1 MKWIVGLSACVVAA
15 LGVVSSSHV
24 FAQEAAPAAPA
35 GGTAPV
41 MDTHRLMSVFA
52 DPVMDEIK
60 EASKEAPATPKGWR
74 VLQDK
79 GMAVA
84 EIAVLT
90 MMREGEHEATPE
102 WDQLSEVMKKAGIAL
117 SDAAAKKDFPGVQ
130 AQVTAIIA
138 SCNTCHKKYEPETAP
153 EILP

>member
-35 GGTAPV
+35 GGTA
-41 MDTHRLMSVFA
+41 
-52 DPVMDEIK
+52 PVMDEIK